1 MSLIHSLPKLKLD
14 FHLTSTLYTMTNLL
28 IVTLIDVG
36 YCGEVKDQETQ
47 VAITVVNLIE
57 AWRR

>member
-1 MSLIHSLPKLKLD
+1 
-14 FHLTSTLYTMTNLL
+14 MTNLL